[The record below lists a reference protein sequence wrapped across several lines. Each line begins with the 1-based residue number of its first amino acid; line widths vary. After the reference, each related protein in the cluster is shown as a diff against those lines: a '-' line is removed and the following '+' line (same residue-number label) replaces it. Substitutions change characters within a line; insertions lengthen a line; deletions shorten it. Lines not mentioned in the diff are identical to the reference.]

1 MVLSAWGF
9 GIICTECTETK
20 EGKAERLKK
29 IPMRKFGAWST
40 LAEVRHQNCDFEI
53 VFSFFF

>member
-1 MVLSAWGF
+1 MPWK
-9 GIICTECTETK
+9 ECSVMD
-20 EGKAERLKK
+20 ERLQFVA
-29 IPMRKFGAWST
+29 RR